1 MAVKAKKPLI
11 DVAKLTKAQ
20 AKVELMRLALEL
32 EAHDRRS
39 SRAVAVTPPAVGH
52 AG

>member
-20 AKVELMRLALEL
+20 AKVELMRLALEI
-32 EAHDRRS
+32 EAQNPEWKDLYES
-39 SRAVAVTPPAVGH
+39 ICN
-52 AG
+52 